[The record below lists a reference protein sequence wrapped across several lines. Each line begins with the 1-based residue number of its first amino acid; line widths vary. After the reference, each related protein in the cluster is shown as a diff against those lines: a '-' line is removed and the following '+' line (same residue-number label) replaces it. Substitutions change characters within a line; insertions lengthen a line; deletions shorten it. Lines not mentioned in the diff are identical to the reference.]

1 METVIMLLIVL
12 LGVDIAALQRC
23 SETLSYQ
30 SLDEEAIEW
39 VPTCTSM
46 RKPVK
51 NNTMTVGA
59 RWQRT
64 GGFRICLGIA

>member
-39 VPTCTSM
+39 VCWLLRTS
-46 RKPVK
+46 
-51 NNTMTVGA
+51 VGEIGMVH
-59 RWQRT
+59 T
-64 GGFRICLGIA
+64 I